1 MTISSNTQGLLRDL
15 VARHERLEEE
25 KRAIADGQKEV
36 MSEAKSAGLDP
47 KILRK
52 VIALRKLDPVVRA
65 EQRDLVDVYMHA
77 LGDGG
82 EDLV

>member
-15 VARHERLEEE
+15 VQRHERLEEE

-52 VIALRKLDPVVRA
+52 VIALRKLDPAVRA

-82 EDLV
+82 DLV